1 MQGDNVGAT
10 HEIVE
15 LGIAHAKA
23 LLELGRWADR
33 IVIDDGCIKPAQM
46 FRHLLADRAEAD
58 ETYGL
63 VQQLAMLTARAFL
76 IPTADAGAAVDLRQL
91 AIDREHKQHGVLGD
105 RNAVAGVKAPDTD
118 AAFATR
124 IEIDVVDAGAELLD
138 KAKLLPGRHHLFR
151 DRRGHDKGDVRIA
164 DGGHAL
170 GQSGFFDDHSMPRR
184 RHRSFDRGLDVRMK
198 FVEDSDS
205 DHVHFQSANE
215 LMLY

>member
-15 LGIAHAKA
+15 LGIAYAKA
-23 LLELGRWADR
+23 PLEFGRWADR
-33 IVIDDGCIKPAQM
+33 IVIDDGCNKPTQM

-91 AIDREHKQHGVLGD
+91 AIDREHKEHGVLGD
-105 RNAVAGVKAPDTD
+105 RNAVAGVKACDTD

-138 KAKLLPGRHHLFR
+138 EAELLPGRHHLFR

-164 DGGHAL
+164 DGGNTRRQDGFVDEVRTPTAGTAASIAAL
-170 GQSGFFDDHSMPRR
+170 MCG
-184 RHRSFDRGLDVRMK
+184 
-198 FVEDSDS
+198 
-205 DHVHFQSANE
+205 
-215 LMLY
+215 